1 MGIEDAEETPRLAYR
16 LGTIKRSD
24 SGELPTTVSKFEL
37 DDEFGSAG
45 RAGVTM
51 GESCGEI

>member
-1 MGIEDAEETPRLAYR
+1 MGIEEDDATPRLAYR

-37 DDEFGSAG
+37 DAE
-45 RAGVTM
+45 V
-51 GESCGEI
+51 E